1 MKIFLVGGAVR
12 DEILNIQSVEK
23 DWVVI
28 GASEKEML
36 QKGFISVGKSFPV
49 FLHPDTKEEYA
60 LARKEVK
67 TGLGHKDF
75 EFDVNKEITIEED
88 LLRRDLTINAI
99 AKTDAGEIIDPY
111 GGLQDIENKVLRHI
125 SDAFK
130 EDPLRVF
137 RVARFYTYL
146 SKFDFKIYEETIS
159 FMKEICES
167 GELSNL
173 SFERIWMETQKCLS
187 MKNSHLYFEIL
198 NEIGALSTF
207 TSEIKKFSKNIIS
220 LKGKKENLLSDEE
233 KWALLTLNIKLNK
246 KVKVPN
252 RFKKYSNHLS
262 TFVNTLNGEISSK
275 LVLEALMKIDAFRD
289 KDRANKIY
297 NLYKL
302 VANEN
307 EIMNNLDFFLLLD
320 KLTKVKPKKIKDKN
334 SKLIKQEIFD
344 KRILLIEEFIYE

>member
-12 DEILNIQSVEK
+12 DEILNIQSSEK

-75 EFDVNKEITIEED
+75 EFDVNKKITIEED
-88 LLRRDLTINAI
+88 LLRRDLTVNAI
-99 AKTDAGEIIDPY
+99 AKTEAGELIDPY
-111 GGLQDIENKVLRHI
+111 GGLKDIENKVLRHI

-146 SKFDFKIYEETIS
+146 SKFDFKIYGETIS
-159 FMKEICES
+159 FMKEICTS
-167 GELSNL
+167 GELNNL

-187 MKNSHLYFEIL
+187 MKDSHLYFEIL
-198 NEIGALSTF
+198 EEIGALFTF
-207 TSEIKKFSKNIIS
+207 TSDLETFSKNLIF
-220 LKGKKENLLSDEE
+220 LKNFKKNSFSDEE
-233 KWALLTLNIKLNK
+233 KWALLTLNVKLDE

-252 RFKKYSNHLS
+252 KFKKYSNHFS
-262 TFVNTLNGEISSK
+262 AFVNTLSSEISSK

-289 KDRANKIY
+289 KNRANKIY

-302 VANEN
+302 RVNEN
-307 EIMNNLDFFLLLD
+307 EILNNLDFLNLLD
-320 KLTKVKPKKIKDKN
+320 KLTKVKPKKIN
-334 SKLIKQEIFD
+334 NQSSKLIKQEIFD
-344 KRILLIEEFIYE
+344 KRILLIKEFINE

>member
-1 MKIFLVGGAVR
+1 MKTFLVGGAVR
-12 DEILNIQSVEK
+12 DEILNIQSGEK

-28 GASEKEML
+28 GASEEEML
-36 QKGFISVGKSFPV
+36 EKGFISVGKSFPV

-75 EFDVNKEITIEED
+75 EFDVNKKITIEED

-99 AKTDAGEIIDPY
+99 AKTEVGELIDPY
-111 GGLQDIENKVLRHI
+111 GGVKDIENKVLRHI

-159 FMKEICES
+159 FMKEICAS
-167 GELSNL
+167 GELNNL

-187 MKNSHLYFEIL
+187 MKDSHLYFEIL
-198 NEIGALSTF
+198 DEIGALFTF
-207 TSEIKKFSKNIIS
+207 TSELETFSKNLIL
-220 LKGKKENLLSDEE
+220 LKNLKQNSFSDEE
-233 KWALLTLNIKLNK
+233 KWALLTLNVKLNE

-252 RFKKYSNHLS
+252 KFKKYSNHFS
-262 TFVNTLNGEISSK
+262 TFVNTLSSEISSK

-289 KDRANKIY
+289 KNRANKIY
-297 NLYKL
+297 NLFKL
-302 VANEN
+302 RVNEN
-307 EIMNNLDFFLLLD
+307 EILNNLDFLNLLD
-320 KLTKVKPKKIKDKN
+320 KLTKVKPKKINNKN
-334 SKLIKQEIFD
+334 SEHIKQEIFD
-344 KRILLIEEFIYE
+344 KRILLIKEFINE

>member
-12 DEILNIQSVEK
+12 DEILNIQSIEK

-60 LARKEVK
+60 LARKELK

-75 EFDVNKEITIEED
+75 EFDVNKEITLKED

-99 AKTDAGEIIDPY
+99 AKSETGELIDPY
-111 GGLQDIENKVLRHI
+111 GGVKDIENKILRHI

-146 SKFDFKIYEETIS
+146 SKFEFEVHEETIS
-159 FMKEICES
+159 FMKEICKS
-167 GELSNL
+167 GELDNL
-173 SFERIWMETQKCLS
+173 SFERIWMETQKILS
-187 MKNSHLYFEIL
+187 MLNSHLYFEIL
-198 NEIGALSTF
+198 GETKALYPFTNEL
-207 TSEIKKFSKNIIS
+207 EKF
-220 LKGKKENLLSDEE
+220 KENITVLKNLKNNSLSAEE
-233 KWALLTLNIKLNK
+233 KWALLTFDIKLNER
-246 KVKVPN
+246 VKVPN
-252 RFKKYSNHLS
+252 NFKKYSNYFSKFVKTLS
-262 TFVNTLNGEISSK
+262 GDISPN
-275 LVLEALMKIDAFRD
+275 LILEALMKIDAFRD

-297 NLYKL
+297 DLYKL
-302 VANEN
+302 TTDNQ
-307 EIMNNLDFFLLLD
+307 EILNNLNFLYLLD
-320 KLTKVKPKKIKDKN
+320 KLTKVKPEKTNDKN
-334 SKLIKQEIFD
+334 SKIIKEEIYEKRIFLIK
-344 KRILLIEEFIYE
+344 EFING